1 MVDYYFLKT
10 YYDFKRGEN
19 LITKELLKSAIDKV
33 PDEYLEIL
41 YRILKAFEIPVG
53 EPTTNDIENARHSK
67 KTKVLNWPKFI
78 RETYGSLAEAP
89 IQRGDQGKFE
99 IREAID

>member
-1 MVDYYFLKT
+1 M
-10 YYDFKRGEN
+10 
-19 LITKELLKSAIDKV
+19 ITKELLKSAIDKV

-53 EPTTNDIENARHSK
+53 EPTTKDFENAGHAK
-67 KTKVLNWPKFI
+67 KTKVLDWHQFI
-78 RETYGSLAEAP
+78 KETYGSLAEAP

-99 IREAID
+99 IREAME